1 MVSIDEN
8 SSLQDRI
15 DAALPLCNIMVEQHN
30 KGTDEDGIEAQ
41 NFDLVKKLEECRLME
56 WQRVQLEHVGTSPWN
71 REKHMLVPVD
81 VQDLL
86 LTFSK
91 KGFNPHIWKAMALT
105 IPNCEEGKA
114 WRQANV
120 RLVERS
126 DGLLPRVNADMLQIV
141 CGRGSHGSAALR
153 AGKFGCRSIHPE
165 IADSHGRVS
174 KNKLVELQPS
184 LKDPFDN
191 GCWYQ
196 VIPGELELQCPGI
209 FALLSCMGNASNSSF
224 RLQTAL
230 QYCCRIHELA
240 CKDSNP
246 DWGKIQKIA
255 SHGMP
260 DDVSEHI
267 AKFCSFVKSW
277 GGGSQGTVLKAL
289 EAYEKTLQLRRK
301 LAPEHL
307 EALAKMEQQM
317 LEFPHFVAVSHLIQI
332 YCYMLFWVV
341 AVMCAMCTI
350 SARYICIMLLAARF
364 VQHLIC
370 SSERNNIGTRLVLL
384 EFPKHTCDT
393 W

>member
-1 MVSIDEN
+1 MVSIDEH

-15 DAALPLCNIMVEQHN
+15 DAALPLCNLMVEQHN

-91 KGFNPHIWKAMALT
+91 KGFNHHIWKAMALT

-153 AGKFGCRSIHPE
+153 AGKFSCRSIHPE

-184 LKDPFDN
+184 LNDPFER

-240 CKDSNP
+240 CQDSNP

-267 AKFCSFVKSW
+267 GKFCSFVKSW